1 MKCLVTGGAGFIGSH
16 LVDHLIKKGHSV
28 KVYDNLSG
36 GNYAFIKHHEQN
48 KKFAFIKADLQ
59 DIKTLRKETKNID
72 MVYHLAA
79 NSDISKGISDP
90 SIDYKQTISN
100 TFNLLQCIKENRI
113 KKLFFTSGSGVYGDV
128 GSIYTKEN
136 FGPLI
141 PVSIYGASKLAAEA
155 MIYAFSNFY
164 DIQVWV
170 LRPANIIG
178 PRVTHGVVFD
188 FIKKLKTNPNQ
199 LTILGDGKQSKSYLY
214 VLDVIKGI
222 DIVTTKAKKKVNLFN
237 LASNSYITV
246 NAIADIICKAMH
258 INPKRVWTG
267 GKIGWKGDV
276 AKVRIDNKKITQ
288 LGWKQQYNS
297 RQAVIKTVQ
306 TCLNPHSVDSQYSS
320 KEFL

>member
-36 GNYAFIKHHEQN
+36 GKYAFLKHHEKN
-48 KKFAFIKADLQ
+48 KKFIFVKADLQ

-297 RQAVIKTVQ
+297 KQAVIKTIQV
-306 TCLNPHSVDSQYSS
+306 CLNPYSADSI
-320 KEFL
+320 